1 MREEITMISSDEN
14 RKVIISKY
22 TYDGCSIKMYSN
34 GFCQMELLTYE
45 DLFQLSKKQLRIRH
59 CIQLVNRFL
68 EEGIEDLSFDDIDE
82 LLKANREY
90 MNCFIEML
98 FENTLEIAKGFGGIE
113 FSTASI
119 DVLGKALI
127 NTSHKYEKVPYKE
140 LAKLST
146 AEAFY
151 KFSGWDMY
159 DFVNSS
165 LSYRR
170 KNEEAESAFDYAMD
184 YVEVDGISLYMYHDV
199 LNILKSNEYLRKV
212 DFFSSGKVLKLD
224 NIQVNMK
231 LELASTQSLE
241 KKIVLIIFM
250 RIAHLSFW
258 CCNCSYFESSCCG
271 CLLLYCG

>member
-1 MREEITMISSDEN
+1 
-14 RKVIISKY
+14 
-22 TYDGCSIKMYSN
+22 
-34 GFCQMELLTYE
+34 
-45 DLFQLSKKQLRIRH
+45 
-59 CIQLVNRFL
+59 
-68 EEGIEDLSFDDIDE
+68 
-82 LLKANREY
+82 
-90 MNCFIEML
+90 ML
-98 FENTLEIAKGFGGIE
+98 FENSLEIAKGFGGIE

-231 LELASTQSLE
+231 LELASTKSLE
-241 KKIVLIIFM
+241 KKVVLTYIHEDCTPEF
-250 RIAHLSFW
+250 LV
-258 CCNCSYFESSCCG
+258 
-271 CLLLYCG
+271 L

>member
-1 MREEITMISSDEN
+1 M
-14 RKVIISKY
+14 
-22 TYDGCSIKMYSN
+22 
-34 GFCQMELLTYE
+34 
-45 DLFQLSKKQLRIRH
+45 
-59 CIQLVNRFL
+59 
-68 EEGIEDLSFDDIDE
+68 
-82 LLKANREY
+82 
-90 MNCFIEML
+90 
-98 FENTLEIAKGFGGIE
+98 
-113 FSTASI
+113 
-119 DVLGKALI
+119 LGKALI
-127 NTSHKYEKVPYKE
+127 NTSHKYEKVSYKE

-170 KNEEAESAFDYAMD
+170 KNEEAESAFDYAMY

-231 LELASTQSLE
+231 LELASTKSLE
-241 KKIVLIIFM
+241 KKVVLTYIHEDCTPEF
-250 RIAHLSFW
+250 LV
-258 CCNCSYFESSCCG
+258 
-271 CLLLYCG
+271 L

>member
-45 DLFQLSKKQLRIRH
+45 DLLQLSKKQLRIRH

-231 LELASTQSLE
+231 LELASTKSLE
-241 KKIVLIIFM
+241 KKVVLTYIHEDCTPEF
-250 RIAHLSFW
+250 LV
-258 CCNCSYFESSCCG
+258 
-271 CLLLYCG
+271 L